1 MGFAQE
7 MKDFVGAYQATSDVG
22 VKQRAQ
28 TTNEQAL
35 ELDKAYKESLMAN
48 KAEELRL
55 RKAAAA
61 TRAAVAGSKANDK
74 SNEEEG
80 AAIADSIEVPS
91 DSPTLEN
98 PYGYARGG
106 LVVKQYAADG
116 ALMGTGSI
124 AGSSAALDPENP
136 PTAVPVTPAPVPAP
150 APAATQKPATVPPLN
165 QAIPA
170 AATAPEGNPTVVK
183 MMPAPNLPT
192 VQKLDPDNKAIL
204 GQVAKS
210 YVYDATKP
218 TAALGPGSDGKM
230 PNKNVKDMKKLP
242 LEEFNVLGNTVD
254 PEGKLPE
261 HQRNAAIFGLS
272 FTTQKDPEAKF
283 KLSYGVLASLQ
294 EQSQIL
300 GSLIPNALE
309 AGHVNEV
316 CRLFNDACAKF
327 PIGHEIQVTPA
338 PHGFAYVHL
347 DENGK
352 EVEKGELTPEQLLQA
367 SGAIANGSA
376 FVDQVGSFFGEN
388 KTTGGSYDKALDN
401 VSAASQKAASAAATY
416 KAAVAN
422 NAPAEEI
429 QALYDAWKSASEAIP
444 TASSDVER
452 LGGMQKKPLTKRQI
466 NADKRAALA
475 TPSNEVVPAP
485 PAATKNATAPESG
498 AYTDALTGVT
508 KATSK
513 YAALKAAYDQAI
525 GTDGEKAA
533 AQAVNAAVAE
543 FEAAQ
548 KAARDVFGKMER
560 GKTNQ
565 KDWEASFNNS
575 LTNAIQIG
583 MNPNVP
589 MAIPTD
595 ATATTPAAT
604 PVPAVTSG
612 GKPLDAATLANAKTA
627 IAKGASR
634 DAVIKKITD
643 AGFSAEGL

>member
-1 MGFAQE
+1 
-7 MKDFVGAYQATSDVG
+7 MKDFVSAYQATSDVG

-80 AAIADSIEVPS
+80 AAIADSIEIPS
-91 DSPTLEN
+91 DYPTLET

-106 LVVKQYAADG
+106 LVTKQYAAGG
-116 ALMGTGSI
+116 ALIGTGSI

-136 PTAVPVTPAPVPAP
+136 PTAVPVAPAPVPAP

-170 AATAPEGNPTVVK
+170 AATAPEGNPTVVM

-242 LEEFNVLGNTVD
+242 LEEFNVLGNTID

-283 KLSYGVLASLQ
+283 KLSYGVLGSLQ
-294 EQSQIL
+294 EQLQIL

-327 PIGHEIQVTPA
+327 PVGHKIQVTPA
-338 PHGFAYVHL
+338 PHGFTYVHL

-376 FVDQVGSFFGEN
+376 FVEQVDSFFGEN
-388 KTTGGSYDKALDN
+388 KATGGSYDKALDN
-401 VSAASQKAASAAATY
+401 ASSASQKAASAAATY
-416 KAAVAN
+416 KAAIAAGDPPEKLQELYKAYTVA
-422 NAPAEEI
+422 
-429 QALYDAWKSASEAIP
+429 KEAIP
-444 TASSDVER
+444 TTTGDIER
-452 LGGMQKKPLTKRQI
+452 LGGMQKKPLTQRQI
-466 NADKRAALA
+466 NADKRSALS
-475 TPSNEVVPAP
+475 TPANEVVPAP
-485 PAATKNATAPESG
+485 PSPKTKNGPESG
-498 AYTDALTGVT
+498 AYTDSLTAVT
-508 KATSK
+508 EAASK
-513 YAALKAAYDQAI
+513 YASLKAAYDEAL
-525 GTDGEKAA
+525 GTDGQAA
-533 AQAVNAAVAE
+533 ATQAVNAAVKE
-543 FEAAQ
+543 FESARA
-548 KAARDVFGKMER
+548 AARDVFGKMDR

-575 LTNAIQIG
+575 LTNAIQTG
-583 MNPNVP
+583 MNPNMP
-589 MAIPTD
+589 SAIPTD
-595 ATATTPAAT
+595 SASTDAAAA
-604 PVPAVTSG
+604 PAVTSK
-612 GKPLDAATLANAKTA
+612 GKPLDPASLANAKAALAKAGSDAA
-627 IAKGASR
+627 IR
-634 DAVIKKITD
+634 DKILAKITA
-643 AGFSAEGL
+643 AGFSTEGL